1 MLHLWEYKPL
11 TCPHIN
17 SLSTFY
23 LFRKTEDRMTSNWN
37 QEFLQRCQAVSNLT
51 VVCSDGVIFSH
62 KLLAASA
69 SDFFKSLLSEVP
81 PHDEVT
87 LYLPDLTKSHVEM
100 WFYSVLNNEKL
111 SEMDISEKLKPD
123 PLVCIGIKKEQE
135 WKDDNE
141 DEDKYDDD
149 EGDADKDMF
158 VPNMF
163 SNEESKTSFS
173 CVSSDKKRRK
183 VKNRKYGR
191 EEMKM
196 RYDNA
201 KAEVLSGK
209 SNSSRA
215 TARKFDVSEA
225 TLRRLLK
232 TGQTY
237 KGKRGCAILTQEEE
251 KSVTERIVEWINDGE
266 DLTISIVR
274 NFLRE
279 EIINIK
285 VNEPHREEI
294 FKLCP
299 DVEEFKTPYDFAY
312 TFARRNGL
320 LDLMKK
326 MEEKPVADEDEDDN
340 KVNSLEI
347 FSTQISIE
355 ELQEEEDELK
365 KELIPNPVSK
375 QDNLVND
382 RIEKKIKYGK
392 AMIEVL
398 SGKSDST
405 RATARNFDV
414 SEATLRRLLK
424 RGRRFKGQRG
434 SSRLTLEEEKSIT
447 KRILERTNGGQ
458 DLTLGIVQ
466 NILFEE
472 LNVIK
477 VNEPHRE
484 EILKLCL
491 DEKLSKNAFTY
502 SFAHRNKLHALATQR
517 RDEDLEQ
524 RRNYECDLCEKSYT
538 WKNALTLHRR
548 NVHLL

>member
-1 MLHLWEYKPL
+1 
-11 TCPHIN
+11 
-17 SLSTFY
+17 
-23 LFRKTEDRMTSNWN
+23 MTTNWN

-69 SDFFKSLLSEVP
+69 SDFIKSLLSEVP

-135 WKDDNE
+135 WKDDDE
-141 DEDKYDDD
+141 DEDKYNDD

-232 TGQTY
+232 TDQTY

-279 EIINIK
+279 KIINIK

-299 DVEEFKTPYDFAY
+299 DVEEFVTPYDFAY

-326 MEEKPVADEDEDDN
+326 MEEKPVADEVDDN
-340 KVNSLEI
+340 KVDSVEI

-398 SGKSDST
+398 SGKSDSI

-424 RGRRFKGQRG
+424 GGRTFKGQRG
-434 SSRLTLEEEKSIT
+434 SSLLTRAILTQEEEKSIT

-458 DLTLGIVQ
+458 DLTLGIMQ
-466 NILFEE
+466 NILIEE

-484 EILKLCL
+484 EIPKLCL
-491 DEKLSKNAFTY
+491 DEGKSKKAY
-502 SFAHRNKLHALATQR
+502 EFAYCFAKRNKLHALATQR
-517 RDEDLEQ
+517 RDEDLEL
-524 RRNYECDLCEKSYT
+524 RRNYECDLCEKRYT
-538 WKNALTLHRR
+538 WKNALTEHRR
-548 NVHLL
+548 RVHLL